1 MPRPKYELQAESLR
15 EIGSLL
21 LGFAPLET
29 LIRSEKAT
37 SFDWLIT
44 SSLAVFGLILI
55 TVGIDL
61 EAE

>member
-1 MPRPKYELQAESLR
+1 MSRPRHELQAEVVR
-15 EIGSLL
+15 EVGCLL
-21 LGFAPLET
+21 LVFAPLET

-44 SSLAVFGLILI
+44 SSLAVFGFILIL
-55 TVGIDL
+55 VGIGL

>member
-1 MPRPKYELQAESLR
+1 MTRPKHELQAESLR
-15 EIGSLL
+15 EIGSPLL
-21 LGFAPLET
+21 VFAPLET
-29 LIRSEKAT
+29 LIHSEKAT

-55 TVGIDL
+55 VVGIEL

>member
-1 MPRPKYELQAESLR
+1 MPRPRYELQAETLR
-15 EIGSLL
+15 ELGSLL
-21 LGFAPLET
+21 LVFAPLET

-44 SSLAVFGLILI
+44 SSLAVFGFILI
-55 TVGIDL
+55 AVGIDL